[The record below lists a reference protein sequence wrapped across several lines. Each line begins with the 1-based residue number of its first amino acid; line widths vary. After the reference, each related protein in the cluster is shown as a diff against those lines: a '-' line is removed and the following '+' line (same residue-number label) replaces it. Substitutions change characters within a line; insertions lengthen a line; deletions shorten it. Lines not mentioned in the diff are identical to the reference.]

1 MQARNDDRKAVE
13 ALVKQAQQSHQPAF
27 AALYELYYDQIFRYV
42 SFKCGSPTEAEDITG
57 EVFLKMLESID
68 RFRWKGHP
76 FTSWLYRIAHNLVV
90 DYFRKKGSRP
100 TAPLDAAANKIGV
113 SSSDLEYQA
122 SISLTMSEV
131 TVAMDVLT
139 DLQREVIA
147 LRFASGLS
155 IAETAETIGK
165 RQNAVKALQHAGLK
179 KLRQA
184 LAPPAPVATAVA
196 EGETSS

>member
-1 MQARNDDRKAVE
+1 M
-13 ALVKQAQQSHQPAF
+13 
-27 AALYELYYDQIFRYV
+27 YYRTGNEHD
-42 SFKCGSPTEAEDITG
+42 AEDLTAR
-57 EVFLKMLESID
+57 VFIRAMNHIPAYKQRGL
-68 RFRWKGHP
+68 P
-76 FTSWLYRIAHNLVV
+76 FSAWLYRIAHNLVV

-100 TAPLDAAANKIGV
+100 TAPLDAAANKIGA

-155 IAETAETIGK
+155 IAETAETIGTS
-165 RQNAVKALQHAGLK
+165 ALQASQQFTRLWPSVLVVIGY
-179 KLRQA
+179 A
-184 LAPPAPVATAVA
+184 LAFYLLEPESDDGLANWNFLEEYLEGGRYPIYKVMGELRVA
-196 EGETSS
+196 SRILR

>member
-13 ALVKQAQQSHQPAF
+13 ALVKQAQQRHQPAF

-68 RFRWKGHP
+68 RFRWRGHP

-90 DYFRKKGSRP
+90 DYFRKKGARP
-100 TAPLDAAANKIGV
+100 TAPLDAAANKIGA
-113 SSSDLEYQA
+113 SDLEYQA

-184 LAPPAPVATAVA
+184 LAPPAPVASAVA
-196 EGETSS
+196 EGEARS